1 MMGKLERDLV
11 RFLKSIPGG
20 REEDGVEGGKTREEV
35 C

>member
-11 RFLKSIPGG
+11 RFLKSMSGG
-20 REEDGVEGGKTREEV
+20 QEEDEVEGGKAREEI